1 MTRILNGCAE
11 ARTVGTHY
19 STTHPPPLRQN
30 SISFSSPGL
39 PSPLSAPSV
48 PLLFLSLSLSPLS
61 AKLSSALSPLLLSR
75 VPGPFLHPLAAGS
88 SRSRHLGSPSPRPV
102 PLSRAH
108 PALTVKLF
116 LCNRVYVCA
125 AYTRSIF
132 FSSHLS
138 FHLFPLSLSSSLSPS
153 FFVKHNPR
161 V

>member
-1 MTRILNGCAE
+1 MPRLEPWEHTTRQLIPHLRVRIL
-11 ARTVGTHY
+11 
-19 STTHPPPLRQN
+19 
-30 SISFSSPGL
+30 SPSLLLVSL
-39 PSPLSAPSV
+39 PSPPSALPVGPASF
-48 PLLFLSLSLSPLS
+48 PLSLSPLS
-61 AKLSSALSPLLLSR
+61 ANLSSALSPLSLSR

-116 LCNRVYVCA
+116 LCNRVCVCVCA
-125 AYTRSIF
+125 THTRSIF
-132 FSSHLS
+132 FSFRLS
-138 FHLFPLSLSSSLSPS
+138 SHLFPLSLSSSLSPS